1 MRRKVLRVFCFLL
14 KECDVLAKVGKFW
27 GLKVEGLKVEGLKV
41 SRSRGG
47 GGG

>member
-27 GLKVEGLKVEGLKV
+27 GLKVEGLKV